1 MRQHGCGLRFGV
13 VQQDNSLSGP
23 VEPIDQHL
31 QFLLR
36 RHGFPITRPQIG
48 TEHGDAARLQQLKRG
63 RCGFETGKP
72 EEWRGRCAAR
82 DTVERHL
89 NRGNTVVDF
98 LCCLVWRDPHQ
109 AAVQPGMMP
118 DGVAL
123 GRDPSHQAWM
133 LGSRLADQEERRAHA
148 FMGQRRQHP
157 LRGRR
162 PRAVIECQYHLVIP
176 ERQRLRK
183 ALKPNPRGGG
193 GIDAKN
199 PRGTER
205 SLAWTVRRLRRHRP
219 CDQGN
224 KGSSRPLHELPGADF
239 DFSALNE
246 VDDSVRD
253 EILEELEPETVAEGV
268 RELESDDAVK
278 LLAGLD
284 EEDQEEIL
292 EKLPPLERD
301 ALERSLLYPENSAGR
316 RMQTEFIAVPPD
328 WTVGQAIDY
337 MRDTPEL
344 PDRFYEIYAVDSA
357 QHWQGAISLDALL
370 RAHRPVPLADLIDE
384 DRRRVSVMDDQ
395 GEVARLFGKYNLVA
409 APVVDTTNRLVGV
422 ITIDDVVDVIEEE
435 ADEDLKALGG
445 VTSDEELSDNVWTI
459 AKGRFNWLLVN
470 LATAFLASSVLG
482 LFEGQLEKMV
492 ALAVLAPIVAS
503 QGGNAATQT
512 MTVAVRALATREL
525 GSNNAF
531 RVVMR
536 EGLVG
541 LVNGLAFAVITGIAA
556 VAWFKIPALGVV
568 IGLVMVCNLV
578 AGALGGILIPMVL
591 ERVRADPAVASGTF
605 VTTITD
611 VVGFFSFLG
620 IATLWF
626 GLK

>member
-1 MRQHGCGLRFGV
+1 MAEDVDAAQSADLAALDRFPMREPDGEVSREF
-13 VQQDNSLSGP
+13 
-23 VEPIDQHL
+23 VEQIARAIAAADTP
-31 QFLLR
+31 LLR
-36 RHGFPITRPQIG
+36 EI
-48 TEHGDAARLQQLKRG
+48 
-63 RCGFETGKP
+63 
-72 EEWRGRCAAR
+72 
-82 DTVERHL
+82 
-89 NRGNTVVDF
+89 
-98 LCCLVWRDPHQ
+98 
-109 AAVQPGMMP
+109 
-118 DGVAL
+118 VA
-123 GRDPSHQAWM
+123 
-133 LGSRLADQEERRAHA
+133 E
-148 FMGQRRQHP
+148 
-157 LRGRR
+157 
-162 PRAVIECQYHLVIP
+162 
-176 ERQRLRK
+176 
-183 ALKPNPRGGG
+183 
-193 GIDAKN
+193 
-199 PRGTER
+199 
-205 SLAWTVRRLRRHRP
+205 
-219 CDQGN
+219 
-224 KGSSRPLHELPGADF
+224 LHEADLGDLIEALEPDDRVKLVEMTGADF

-246 VDDSVRD
+246 VDDTVRE

-268 RELESDDAVK
+268 RELESDDAVE
-278 LLAGLD
+278 LLEGLD

-292 EKLPPLERD
+292 EKLPASERD
-301 ALERSLLYPENSAGR
+301 ALERSLEYPENSAGR

-337 MRDTPEL
+337 MRETADL
-344 PDRFYEIYAVDSA
+344 PQRFYEIYAVDAA
-357 QHWQGAISLDALL
+357 QHWQGAVSLDVLL
-370 RAHRPVPLADLIDE
+370 RARRPVPLAELIDE
-384 DRRRVSVMDDQ
+384 DRRRISVMDDQ
-395 GEVARLFGKYNLVA
+395 EEVARLFGKYNLVA
-409 APVVDTTNRLVGV
+409 APVVDTANRLVGV

-459 AKGRFNWLLVN
+459 ARGRFNWLLVN

-482 LFEGQLEKMV
+482 LFEGQLEQMV

-531 RVVMR
+531 RVVLR

-556 VAWFKIPALGVV
+556 FAWFKIPALGVV
-568 IGLVMVCNLV
+568 IGLAMVCNLV

>member
-1 MRQHGCGLRFGV
+1 MADDMDVAHSADASVPDRMPMRGE
-13 VQQDNSLSGP
+13 SGEILP
-23 VEPIDQHL
+23 EFVERITRAVHDADAG
-31 QFLLR
+31 LLR
-36 RHGFPITRPQIG
+36 
-48 TEHGDAARLQQLKRG
+48 E
-63 RCGFETGKP
+63 
-72 EEWRGRCAAR
+72 
-82 DTVERHL
+82 
-89 NRGNTVVDF
+89 VV
-98 LCCLVWRDPHQ
+98 
-109 AAVQPGMMP
+109 A
-118 DGVAL
+118 
-123 GRDPSHQAWM
+123 
-133 LGSRLADQEERRAHA
+133 E
-148 FMGQRRQHP
+148 
-157 LRGRR
+157 
-162 PRAVIECQYHLVIP
+162 
-176 ERQRLRK
+176 
-183 ALKPNPRGGG
+183 
-193 GIDAKN
+193 
-199 PRGTER
+199 
-205 SLAWTVRRLRRHRP
+205 
-219 CDQGN
+219 
-224 KGSSRPLHELPGADF
+224 LHEADLGDLIEALDPDDRVSLVELTGADF

-246 VDDSVRD
+246 VGDSVRE

-268 RELESDDAVK
+268 RELESDDAVE
-278 LLAGLD
+278 LLEGLD
-284 EEDQEEIL
+284 EADQEEIL
-292 EKLPPLERD
+292 EKLPPTERV
-301 ALERSLLYPENSAGR
+301 ALERSLEYPENSAGR

-337 MRDTPEL
+337 MRDTPDL
-344 PDRFYEIYAVDSA
+344 PERFYEIYAVDSA
-357 QHWQGAISLDALL
+357 QHWQGAVSLDVLL
-370 RAHRPVPLADLIDE
+370 RSRRPVPLAELIDE
-384 DRRRVSVMDDQ
+384 DRRRVSVLDDQ
-395 GEVARLFGKYNLVA
+395 AEVARMFGKYNLVA

-459 AKGRFNWLLVN
+459 ARARFNWLLVN

-525 GSNNAF
+525 GSNNAL

-568 IGLVMVCNLV
+568 IGLAMVCNLI
-578 AGALGGILIPMVL
+578 AGALGGILVPMVL

>member
-1 MRQHGCGLRFGV
+1 MAE
-13 VQQDNSLSGP
+13 D
-23 VEPIDQHL
+23 
-31 QFLLR
+31 
-36 RHGFPITRPQIG
+36 
-48 TEHGDAARLQQLKRG
+48 
-63 RCGFETGKP
+63 
-72 EEWRGRCAAR
+72 
-82 DTVERHL
+82 
-89 NRGNTVVDF
+89 VD
-98 LCCLVWRDPHQ
+98 V
-109 AAVQPGMMP
+109 AQP
-118 DGVAL
+118 A
-123 GRDPSHQAWM
+123 DPSV
-133 LGSRLADQEERRAHA
+133 LD
-148 FMGQRRQHP
+148 P
-157 LRGRR
+157 LPMRD
-162 PRAVIECQYHLVIP
+162 
-176 ERQRLRK
+176 K
-183 ALKPNPRGGG
+183 DG
-193 GIDAKN
+193 GIRHEFVEEIADAIHTAN
-199 PRGTER
+199 TPF
-205 SLAWTVRRLRRHRP
+205 LRAIVAE
-219 CDQGN
+219 
-224 KGSSRPLHELPGADF
+224 LHEADLGDLIAALEPDDRVSLVELTGADF
-239 DFSALNE
+239 HFSALNE
-246 VDDSVRD
+246 VDDSVRE

-268 RELESDDAVK
+268 RELESDDAVE
-278 LLAGLD
+278 LLESLD
-284 EEDQEEIL
+284 EKNQEEIL
-292 EKLPPLERD
+292 EKLPPSERD

-328 WTVGQAIDY
+328 WTAGQAIDY
-337 MRDTPEL
+337 MRDTPDL
-344 PDRFYEIYAVDSA
+344 PRRFYEIYAVDHA
-357 QHWQGAISLDALL
+357 QHMQGAVSLDALL
-370 RAHRPVPLADLIDE
+370 RARRPVPLADLIDE

-395 GEVARLFGKYNLVA
+395 EEVARLFGKYNLVA
-409 APVVDTTNRLVGV
+409 APVVDTANRLVGV

-435 ADEDLKALGG
+435 ADQDLKALGG

-568 IGLVMVCNLV
+568 IGLAMLCNLV

-605 VTTITD
+605 VTTVTD